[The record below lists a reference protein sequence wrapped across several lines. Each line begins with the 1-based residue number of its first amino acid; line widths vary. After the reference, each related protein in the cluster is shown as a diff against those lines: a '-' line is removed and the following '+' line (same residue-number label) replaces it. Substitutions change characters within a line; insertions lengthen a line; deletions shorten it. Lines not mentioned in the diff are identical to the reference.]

1 MDGENIEKLVEMI
14 LLAVEEL
21 RRLKSENN
29 SLKGDLRRYKSDLGK
44 TLKDGGKTKKQSDRI
59 AKLEKENKRLAS
71 GQAKVRKKVGNILDE
86 LEQAEFI

>member
-1 MDGENIEKLVEMI
+1 MDGENIEKLEELFLV
-14 LLAVEEL
+14 AVEEL

-29 SLKGDLRRYKSDLGK
+29 SLKDDLSQHKSGVDK
-44 TLKDGGKTKKQSDRI
+44 TLKDGGKAKKQLDRI

-71 GQAKVRKKVGNILDE
+71 KQAEVRKKVGNILDE